1 MDGLDRITIQLGM
14 DLAAAEEATAVAM
27 EKEVAVETD
36 EEAGKVQSEG
46 LVVLEVLEEM
56 DGRDQ
61 ITIQLG
67 MGLVAA
73 EEAMVVAMEKEVAME
88 EEGAV
93 ATDEEEGKVP

>member
-1 MDGLDRITIQLGM
+1 MDQIQTQPGT
-14 DLAAAEEATAVAM
+14 DLMVGEEAMVVAM